1 MLDAIQKRTKAPN
14 IIMALPKS
22 EMHLSQKRWRTRKSA
37 RTGSKYSPRHGI
49 AC

>member
-1 MLDAIQKRTKAPN
+1 MLDTIQNRTKPPN

-22 EMHLSQKRWRTRKSA
+22 KMHLSQKRWRTRKSA
-37 RTGSKYSPRHGI
+37 RTGGKYGPRHGI